1 MSEAVITVLRG
12 NPTSDEVAALVGVL
26 AGRARPETERAAP
39 AAVRAWWASGL
50 PQARLR
56 TGPDAWRTSGLPR

>member
-12 NPTSDEVAALVGVL
+12 NPTTEEVAALVGVL
-26 AGRARPETERAAP
+26 AGRARPEAERTAPTE
-39 AAVRAWWASGL
+39 VSAWWAGGL
-50 PQARLR
+50 PQVRLR